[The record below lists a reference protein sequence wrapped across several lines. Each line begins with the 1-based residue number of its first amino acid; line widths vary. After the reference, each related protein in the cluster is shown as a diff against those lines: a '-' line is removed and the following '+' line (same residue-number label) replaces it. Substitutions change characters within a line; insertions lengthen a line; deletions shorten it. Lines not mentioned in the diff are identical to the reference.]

1 MRLNLPAAKTK
12 QLATSTSAEPVSIGL
27 APIWRADAKVLIL
40 GSLPGVASL
49 QAAQYYA
56 HPRNQCWPI
65 LQHLFA
71 IDASLPYLER
81 IHCAQQQGIAFW
93 DLVQSAKRRGSLDSA
108 IINKSIASNRLL
120 ELLTELPKLQ
130 HIALNGQKAAELFDK
145 QRASDL
151 ELQQWL
157 LTHSLQCHRLP
168 STSPAHA
175 TLSLDEKLVYWRRAL
190 GETPAKCSVECSRGV
205 ENANK
210 ANG

>member
-1 MRLNLPAAKTK
+1 MRLNLPAAKTE
-12 QLATSTSAEPVSIGL
+12 QLATSTAAEPVSIGL

-108 IINKSIASNRLL
+108 IINKTIASNRLL

-130 HIALNGQKAAELFDK
+130 HIALNGKKAAELFDK

-157 LTHSLQCHRLP
+157 SERAQSLQCHVLP
-168 STSPAHA
+168 STSPANASIHFN
-175 TLSLDEKLVYWRRAL
+175 DKLASWRSAL
-190 GETPAKCSVECSRGV
+190 LGDAPQRLIDQM
-205 ENANK
+205 
-210 ANG
+210 

>member
-1 MRLNLPAAKTK
+1 MVS
-12 QLATSTSAEPVSIGL
+12 ATPTAPLSIGF

-56 HPRNQCWPI
+56 HPRNQCWLI

-108 IINKSIASNRLL
+108 IISKSIASNRLL

-130 HIALNGQKAAELFDK
+130 HIALNGKKAAELFDK

-157 LTHSLQCHRLP
+157 SARVQSLQCHVLP
-168 STSPAHA
+168 STSPANASIHFN
-175 TLSLDEKLVYWRRAL
+175 DKLASWRQAL
-190 GETPAKCSVECSRGV
+190 MGSSVS
-205 ENANK
+205 NAIID
-210 ANG
+210 

>member
-1 MRLNLPAAKTK
+1 MAS
-12 QLATSTSAEPVSIGL
+12 ATPTEPISIGL

-65 LQHLFA
+65 LQQLFG
-71 IDASLPYLER
+71 IDANLPYLER

-108 IINKSIASNRLL
+108 IISKSIASNRLL

-130 HIALNGQKAAELFDK
+130 HIALNGKKAAELFDK

-157 LTHSLQCHRLP
+157 TARNMQCHVLP
-168 STSPAHA
+168 STSPANASIHFN
-175 TLSLDEKLVYWRRAL
+175 DKLASWRSAL
-190 GETPAKCSVECSRGV
+190 LGDAPQRLIDQM
-205 ENANK
+205 
-210 ANG
+210 